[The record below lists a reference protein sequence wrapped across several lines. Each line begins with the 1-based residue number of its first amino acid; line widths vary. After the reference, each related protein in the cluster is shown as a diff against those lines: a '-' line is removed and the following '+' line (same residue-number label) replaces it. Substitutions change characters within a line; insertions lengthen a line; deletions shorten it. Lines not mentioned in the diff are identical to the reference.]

1 LNLTCK
7 YTDID
12 IFSILWQE
20 ERVYREKRR
29 LGLVATMLC
38 WRVLCRRNFSTTKQ
52 MKKPSNHLMMPFDL
66 PCLGDSHGK
75 CWVYIQ
81 GLQWFL
87 SNSGIGVSLKDLSK
101 AMLLLKKRLS
111 SMALESS
118 RYALIKDTEK
128 IKKKIQTSNNK
139 REKKFLT

>member
-1 LNLTCK
+1 
-7 YTDID
+7 
-12 IFSILWQE
+12 
-20 ERVYREKRR
+20 
-29 LGLVATMLC
+29 
-38 WRVLCRRNFSTTKQ
+38 
-52 MKKPSNHLMMPFDL
+52 
-66 PCLGDSHGK
+66 
-75 CWVYIQ
+75 
-81 GLQWFL
+81 
-87 SNSGIGVSLKDLSK
+87 LKDLSK